1 MYNTDKLYL
10 FVIDF
15 ISKYIAEKNEFS
27 WNLYICLQDYLA
39 KLIFL

>member
-15 ISKYIAEKNEFS
+15 ISKYIAEKKMNFLE
-27 WNLYICLQDYLA
+27 ICIYVY
-39 KLIFL
+39 KII